1 LLKEYRP
8 HAAGSGRPPLTTIW
22 LQFRFPPPRM
32 TLMLRPIFR

>member
-22 LQFRFPPPRM
+22 LQFRFPPSRM
-32 TLMLRPIFR
+32 TLMLRPIYR